1 MEDGREVERASVAAW
16 MHTLRHDYL
25 RWTQQEVAEAIGVTA
40 LTVGLWERGG
50 QIPNPLCYE
59 ALSALAK
66 SVGAPAPPDVDRRR
80 GPRSKEGAHGNR
92 NLSEVSVGSV
102 R

>member
-1 MEDGREVERASVAAW
+1 MEGRDLGRRALSAW
-16 MHTLRHDYL
+16 MQTLRHDYL
-25 RWTQQEVAEAIGVTA
+25 RWTQQEVADAIGVTS

-50 QIPNPLCYE
+50 QTPSPLCYE

-66 SVGAPAPPDVDRRR
+66 SVGAPPPPDIDRRR
-80 GPRSKEGAHGNR
+80 GPRFGEKEEYDGIAR
-92 NLSEVSVGSV
+92 KPDAASV